1 MTAIRPAHRTL
12 RAIFAAPFAVGALSL
27 VGLVA
32 ALVGDGAWDAV
43 SWVTLAVPV
52 LLFVRFVWRRAPR

>member
-1 MTAIRPAHRTL
+1 MTVIRPAHQTL
-12 RAIFAAPFAVGALSL
+12 RAIFAAPLAIGALSL

-32 ALVGDGAWDAV
+32 ALVGDGLWDAV

-52 LLFVRFVWRRAPR
+52 LLFAHFVRRRPPH